1 MTPELKVA
9 CELVFQEHK
18 ASGKPIN
25 WNKDSFRGRISFGLA
40 AMAKQTLEKRNII
53 CALNPAKKTIT
64 ALNPSA
70 VTAANFEEA
79 EEMIQNKIPVL
90 VTDKVDDQPTYITH
104 RVSGFTPTA
113 PDDTDKLLKV
123 RGQSLSKSTKLKWQV
138 KPLFYY
144 IVWVVGAAIAGGLI
158 TYLLGLLI

>member
-1 MTPELKVA
+1 MTPELKLA

-40 AMAKQTLEKRNII
+40 AMAKETLEKRNII
-53 CALNPAKKTIT
+53 CTLNPAKKTIT
-64 ALNPSA
+64 TLNPSA

-79 EEMIQNKIPVL
+79 EEMIQNRIPVL
-90 VTDKVDDQPTYITH
+90 VTHKVDDQPTYVPH
-104 RVSGFTPTA
+104 RASSFAPIA
-113 PDDTDKLLKV
+113 PDVIDRLLKV
-123 RGQSLSKSTKLKWQV
+123 NDESLPTSTKIKRPV
-138 KPLFYY
+138 KP
-144 IVWVVGAAIAGGLI
+144 IVYTIMFVIGAAIAGGLI

>member
-18 ASGKPIN
+18 TSRKPIN

-40 AMAKQTLEKRNII
+40 AMAKETLEKRNII
-53 CALNPAKKTIT
+53 CTLNPAKKTVT

-79 EEMIQNKIPVL
+79 GEMIQNKPVL
-90 VTDKVDDQPTYITH
+90 VTNKSDHKPAYVIH
-104 RVSGFTPTA
+104 GVSNFA
-113 PDDTDKLLKV
+113 PATDDTDRLLKDSDK
-123 RGQSLSKSTKLKWQV
+123 SLPTSPKVKLQASPV
-138 KPLFYY
+138 FYN
-144 IVWVVGAAIAGGLI
+144 IMWVVSAAIAGVLI